1 MHAPIRYSLVIEIP
15 DWHHLIPKHG
25 LIVHLAAVNGTAKPR
40 PCLCNIHGLVC
51 VAGCFNSWSFRNA
64 IQFVSFHQRNN
75 HYQGQEKT
83 YVYLEEHFLRKI
95 SILNILK
102 FRLYSPQWNL
112 KTARIFIFNRMIEA
126 IAPHLIVWLI

>member
-1 MHAPIRYSLVIEIP
+1 MHQFVTRSSLKFLTGIILSQSTVSLSTSLLLTGP
-15 DWHHLIPKHG
+15 PNH
-25 LIVHLAAVNGTAKPR
+25 VH
-40 PCLCNIHGLVC
+40 VC
-51 VAGCFNSWSFRNA
+51 VIFTVWFVSLGVSIVGLSG
-64 IQFVSFHQRNN
+64 IQFNLYPFTNVTTTIRVRRKRMYIWKSISC
-75 HYQGQEKT
+75 E
-83 YVYLEEHFLRKI
+83 KI

>member
-1 MHAPIRYSLVIEIP
+1 LYPFTNVTTTIRVRRKRMYIWKSISCE
-15 DWHHLIPKHG
+15 
-25 LIVHLAAVNGTAKPR
+25 
-40 PCLCNIHGLVC
+40 
-51 VAGCFNSWSFRNA
+51 
-64 IQFVSFHQRNN
+64 
-75 HYQGQEKT
+75 
-83 YVYLEEHFLRKI
+83 KI

>member
-1 MHAPIRYSLVIEIP
+1 
-15 DWHHLIPKHG
+15 
-25 LIVHLAAVNGTAKPR
+25 
-40 PCLCNIHGLVC
+40 
-51 VAGCFNSWSFRNA
+51 
-64 IQFVSFHQRNN
+64 
-75 HYQGQEKT
+75 
-83 YVYLEEHFLRKI
+83 LEEHFLRKI